1 MKKDK
6 FIITKYLDQCEELK
20 KCGYEEIQ
28 SSIPN
33 YYIFLNNLSL
43 KFSNNIDTSK
53 ISYSNKFFI

>member
-6 FIITKYLDQCEELK
+6 FIITKHLDQREELN
-20 KCGYEEIQ
+20 KCGYEEIP

-43 KFSNNIDTSK
+43 KFSNNIDISK